1 MAKQREQ
8 ALRERDRAIAKANKL
23 SESAAARPDH
33 RSPAAHPAVA
43 RPAVLWT
50 QRVLAVSVLLIA
62 VLAFAI
68 TARLV

>member
-23 SESAAARPDH
+23 SDSAAARPDH
-33 RSPAAHPAVA
+33 RSPGTRTAVA
-43 RPAVLWT
+43 GPLVMWT